1 MVNNNRVELMKK
13 IVVLNQKGGVG
24 KSTVSTNL
32 AFGLA
37 LSGKKVLLA
46 DLDPQAHSTV
56 IFSPD
61 ILRENTIGDLLLKK
75 SYDIQ
80 EAIYPAFLHAGDSVK
95 EIDNLWLLPSN
106 IHLAMVAEQIGSKIH
121 REKILHNHLNKVA
134 GRVDFIVVDCP
145 PSINVLTINAI
156 YTSDLILIPTV
167 YGRYSLDGIADLFE
181 SIEAVKET
189 DKFDYRIL
197 RNNRD
202 SRTTLSNS
210 FVEEQLLSYKANVFD
225 TVIRRNE
232 AINQAQMN
240 GEPVAVFDP
249 RSTGAK
255 DFEKLVQ
262 EVLDYGW

>member
-1 MVNNNRVELMKK
+1 MK
-13 IVVLNQKGGVG
+13 IVILNQKGGVG

-37 LSGKKVLLA
+37 SSGKRTLLV

-56 IFSPD
+56 IFTSD
-61 ILRENTIGDLLLKK
+61 IPKENTVGDLLLKK
-75 SYDIQ
+75 SYDIK
-80 EAIYPAFLHAGDSVK
+80 EAIHPALLQERDGDSK
-95 EIDNLWLLPSN
+95 EIENLWILPSN
-106 IHLAMVAEQIGSKIH
+106 IHLAIVAEQIGSKIH
-121 REKILHNHLNKVA
+121 REKILHNHLEKVSEWF
-134 GRVDFIVVDCP
+134 DYILIDCP

-156 YTSDLILIPTV
+156 YTGNLILIPTT
-167 YGRYSLDGIADLFE
+167 YGRYSLDGIADLFD

-202 SRTTLSNS
+202 SRAKLSNN
-210 FVEEQLLSYKANVFD
+210 FIEEQLAPYQANIIS

-249 RSTGAK
+249 KSTGAS
-255 DFEKLVQ
+255 DFEELVK
-262 EVLDYGW
+262 EVLNYGR

>member
-1 MVNNNRVELMKK
+1 MKK

-37 LSGKKVLLA
+37 AAGKKVLLV

-56 IFSPD
+56 IFSSD
-61 ILRENTIGDLLLKK
+61 TFRENTVGDLLLKK
-75 SYDIQ
+75 SYDIKS
-80 EAIYPAFLHAGDSVK
+80 AIYPALLQGDDETR
-95 EIDNLWLLPSN
+95 EIENLWILPSN

-121 REKILHNHLNKVA
+121 REKILHKHLD
-134 GRVDFIVVDCP
+134 RIEEEFDFIILDCP

-156 YTSDLILIPTV
+156 YTGDLVLIPTT
-167 YGRYSLDGIADLFE
+167 YGRYSLDGIADLFD

-189 DKFDYRIL
+189 ETFDYRIL

-202 SRTTLSNS
+202 SRTKLSNS
-210 FVEEQLLSYKANVFD
+210 FIEEQLAPYRANLFH

-232 AINQAQMN
+232 PINQAQMN
-240 GEPVAVFDP
+240 GQPVAVFDP
-249 RSTGAK
+249 RSTGAH
-255 DFEKLVQ
+255 DFTMLTE
-262 EVLDYGW
+262 EVLKYGW